1 MTTTAYS
8 TVLSTTNDV
17 EFRAFVQEYHDS
29 LVTIGL
35 TQTSDTGQ
43 INPATVNKPTVNN
56 TVAGYEIW
64 RFNDTIQATSPIFL
78 KIEYGLSSTLNNQ
91 PSKVWFTV
99 GTGSDGA
106 GNITGIVMARTES
119 YVPNSAQSLTTPRQS
134 YFSYVPTAGF
144 LGIIYKSQYQTGTPH
159 SSIIIQRTVDN
170 AGSPTNKGCQIYISA
185 PSPTMYSI
193 RFTAPT
199 SSYSLVS
206 GAQCL
211 IPFGITNS
219 ITEGGSQQV
228 FLHWAVMPR
237 AEPLMGTCNAILAE
251 LPVGTTFSTTLVG
264 STPHTYISVGN
275 GSNGIGFS
283 TCVGG
288 TISNYTT
295 CMLWE

>member
-56 TVAGYEIW
+56 TSAGYEIW
-64 RFNDTIQATSPIFL
+64 RFNDTMQATSPIFL
-78 KIEYGLSSTLNNQ
+78 KIEYGLNVTAANQ
-91 PSKVWFTV
+91 PSKVWFT
-99 GTGSDGA
+99 
-106 GNITGIVMARTES
+106 I
-119 YVPNSAQSLTTPRQS
+119 
-134 YFSYVPTAGF
+134 
-144 LGIIYKSQYQTGTPH
+144 
-159 SSIIIQRTVDN
+159 
-170 AGSPTNKGCQIYISA
+170 
-185 PSPTMYSI
+185 
-193 RFTAPT
+193 
-199 SSYSLVS
+199 
-206 GAQCL
+206 
-211 IPFGITNS
+211 
-219 ITEGGSQQV
+219 
-228 FLHWAVMPR
+228 
-237 AEPLMGTCNAILAE
+237 GTCNAILAE

-275 GSNGIGFS
+275 ASNGIGFS

-288 TISNYTT
+288 TATNYTT

>member
-29 LVTIGL
+29 LVT
-35 TQTSDTGQ
+35 
-43 INPATVNKPTVNN
+43 
-56 TVAGYEIW
+56 
-64 RFNDTIQATSPIFL
+64 
-78 KIEYGLSSTLNNQ
+78 
-91 PSKVWFTV
+91 
-99 GTGSDGA
+99 
-106 GNITGIVMARTES
+106 
-119 YVPNSAQSLTTPRQS
+119 
-134 YFSYVPTAGF
+134 
-144 LGIIYKSQYQTGTPH
+144 
-159 SSIIIQRTVDN
+159 
-170 AGSPTNKGCQIYISA
+170 
-185 PSPTMYSI
+185 
-193 RFTAPT
+193 
-199 SSYSLVS
+199 

-237 AEPLMGTCNAILAE
+237 AEPLLCTCNAILAE
-251 LPVGTTFSTTLVG
+251 LPVGTTFSATLVG

-275 GSNGIGFS
+275 NTNGIGFS

-288 TISNYTT
+288 TTTNYTT